1 MRVDLSGADRS
12 VYTPNTPGQREEI
25 WPAAARQKSNSGPFD
40 LSTGSPPKAQP
51 VPADGGSRRPTHPL
65 FGSGGVSNPSVTLRN
80 LIISPMK
87 RPQLSR
93 GRPNMFT

>member
-12 VYTPNTPGQREEI
+12 VYTPDTPGQRKEI
-25 WPAAARQKSNSGPFD
+25 WPAAARQNSNLGPFD

-51 VPADGGSRRPTHPL
+51 VPGDGGRRRPTRSL
-65 FGSGGVSNPSVTLRN
+65 FGSGVSNPSATLRN

-87 RPQLSR
+87 PPQLSR